1 VIAAEASAV
10 LVARDR
16 TTGKSRPIAP
26 AERAAFER
34 DVAPAQA

>member
-1 VIAAEASAV
+1 V

-16 TTGKSRPIAP
+16 TSGGSRAIAP

-34 DVAPAQA
+34 VLPPAGEPAA